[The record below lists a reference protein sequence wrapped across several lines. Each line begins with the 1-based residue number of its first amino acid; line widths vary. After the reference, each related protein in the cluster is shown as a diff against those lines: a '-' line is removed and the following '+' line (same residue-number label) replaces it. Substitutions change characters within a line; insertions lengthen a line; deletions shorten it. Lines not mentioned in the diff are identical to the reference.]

1 MDITRAPNRRLR
13 WFYRAPIRIYRAGLG
28 RLMGGR
34 FLMLTHKGRKT
45 GLDRYVVLEVVDHT
59 HDAWFVAAAYGNNAD
74 WFRNVKATPTVTV
87 NYKGKSHPAIATVL
101 PQEDAVAVLRR
112 YAMAHPRSAQTLG
125 RLMNVP
131 MVGDMMEAAATI
143 PIVKLE

>member
-1 MDITRAPNRRLR
+1 
-13 WFYRAPIRIYRAGLG
+13 
-28 RLMGGR
+28 MGGR

-87 NYKGKSHPAIATVL
+87 NYKGKGHPAIATVL